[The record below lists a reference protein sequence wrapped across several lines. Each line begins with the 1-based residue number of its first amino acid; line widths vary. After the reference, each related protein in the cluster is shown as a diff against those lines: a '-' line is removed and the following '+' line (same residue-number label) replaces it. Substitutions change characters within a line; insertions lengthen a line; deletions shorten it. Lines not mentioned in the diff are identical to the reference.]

1 VRTNLNGTK
10 TWAQVTVWVIMNDFM
25 LSIQYSPHHLS
36 LHATTARLWCI
47 WAIWVGSCHQVWYNL
62 MKSIHLLIHKYI
74 SDIIHCSCDLLRIS
88 SQSSDKLK
96 IHGVTNALDI
106 LFDAAMSNSD
116 GLGKGFLLL
125 ACIYNTGNT
134 FPPWST
140 FEW

>member
-1 VRTNLNGTK
+1 MS
-10 TWAQVTVWVIMNDFM
+10 A
-25 LSIQYSPHHLS
+25 
-36 LHATTARLWCI
+36 
-47 WAIWVGSCHQVWYNL
+47 
-62 MKSIHLLIHKYI
+62 

-88 SQSSDKLK
+88 SQCSDKLK
-96 IHGVTNALDI
+96 VHGVTNPLDI